1 MTFRILITGLIG
13 FACAMFIAAFGY
25 LNDSPLRLT
34 YLVGNHLP
42 IFVFGLLILIAALI
56 NPLLAL
62 LHRSIRL
69 RPAELAIIV
78 AMMLVACS
86 IPGSGLMRTFTTALA
101 MPIHH
106 NQTSASW
113 QKNGVLEMVPPRMLP
128 AGGRYDKQVMDGFLS
143 GALSSRD
150 RPLFD
155 TTVVPWKQWAQP
167 LGTWTPLLV
176 LMAVG
181 VICLSL
187 VVHRQWASR
196 ERLRYPIADFATSL
210 TAQEPDRI
218 VGPMFRNRLFWIG
231 LAVIFLIHVVNGL
244 ATWFP
249 TQGVKIP
256 LQVEMP
262 QIAQK
267 WPALGR
273 AAGAWGLFNPKLYPT
288 VAAFA
293 FFLASDVSF
302 SLGLTQI
309 LYVPLMAALIVAG
322 VDTSADY
329 FTGGPTRYQLF
340 GSYLGVALI
349 LLYTGRRYYW
359 QTVKQAFTFRRQ
371 EGVERYAAWAMRIL
385 LLCAAGAVAVMTG
398 WMELDL
404 PFAIL
409 VVLLVLMTFLV
420 MARINA
426 ETGLF
431 FCQPH
436 WQPVGVLVGLFG
448 WTALGPKAL
457 LVAGV
462 ICSMLTIDP
471 RECLMPFVVN
481 GLKMCDTSQVRPGRM
496 GWVMA
501 VVFVVGLSLA
511 IPVVLGSNY
520 ARGITATDGWAT
532 NNVPKFAFDATARQ
546 MDKLRVEGELDRS
559 MAMTT
564 WQRIRNASP
573 ETSFLL
579 WGGVGLGLVLVF
591 SYLRLRFTWWPIH
604 PVLFLVWGFY
614 PLQNFSSSF
623 LLGWLIKVVVTKL
636 GGGRK
641 YRQLQPLMVGVIA
654 GDLLGGLL
662 WMGVGAGYYAILH
675 KVPQYKYII
684 FPG

>member
-13 FACAMFIAAFGY
+13 FVCAMFIAAFGY

-69 RPAELAIIV
+69 RPPELAIIV

-106 NQTSASW
+106 NQTSPSW
-113 QKNGVLEMVPPRMLP
+113 QKNGVLELVPPRMLP
-128 AGGRYDKQVMDGFLS
+128 AGGQYEKDVMDGFLS
-143 GALSSRD
+143 GALSGRE
-150 RPLFD
+150 RPLVD
-155 TTVVPWKQWAQP
+155 TTVVPWKQWADP
-167 LGTWTPLLV
+167 LITWVPLIV

-196 ERLRYPIADFATSL
+196 ERLRYPIADFASSL
-210 TAQEPDRI
+210 TAQEPGRI
-218 VGPMFRNRLFWIG
+218 AGSMFRNRLFWIG
-231 LAVIFLIHVVNGL
+231 LAAIFLIHVVNGL

-249 TQGVKIP
+249 NQGVQIP
-256 LQVEMP
+256 LRVEMP

-267 WPALGR
+267 WPTLGR
-273 AAGAWGLFNPKLYPT
+273 ASGAWALFNPKLYPT

-309 LYVPLMAALIVAG
+309 LYVPLMAALILAG

-371 EGVERYAAWAMRIL
+371 EGVERYAAWALRIL
-385 LLCAAGAVAVMTG
+385 LLCAAGAVVVMTV

-501 VVFVVGLSLA
+501 VVFIVGLSLA

-520 ARGITATDGWAT
+520 AWGVSATGDNWAK

-546 MDKLRVEGELDRS
+546 MDKLRVEGELDHS

-564 WQRIRNASP
+564 WQRIRNARP
-573 ETSFLL
+573 ETSFL
-579 WGGVGLGLVLVF
+579 
-591 SYLRLRFTWWPIH
+591 
-604 PVLFLVWGFY
+604 
-614 PLQNFSSSF
+614 
-623 LLGWLIKVVVTKL
+623 
-636 GGGRK
+636 
-641 YRQLQPLMVGVIA
+641 
-654 GDLLGGLL
+654 
-662 WMGVGAGYYAILH
+662 
-675 KVPQYKYII
+675 
-684 FPG
+684 